1 MGFVGDIA
9 VEPSECNYNY
19 RNKIKLTYCNKELGY
34 ISSTS
39 HKFIKIENCLL
50 ADKEILKAVRVVE
63 DYLKKHSYSNL
74 KSVTFKSFDS
84 GVMVIFLFTKREKF
98 LYDKLLDRYP
108 IFIAVGD
115 ILESNKTK
123 IYKEYNKS
131 IAKYEILGEVFDVD
145 AKPFLQ
151 VNKCVTE
158 KLYKYVIENVD
169 GKVVINAYSGQGLLS
184 RLLAK
189 KAQKVIGIEM
199 QSSAHRI
206 AEMIK
211 TDNMQNFNAK
221 VEDIIYSISK
231 GVDSVVLDP
240 AREGCNAKV
249 LEEITKSNIKNIIYI
264 SCNFSTLTR
273 DLKLLTKFYKILK
286 IKCFDMFP
294 RTANIETCVVLEKF

>member
-1 MGFVGDIA
+1 MD
-9 VEPSECNYNY
+9 
-19 RNKIKLTYCNKELGY
+19 
-34 ISSTS
+34 
-39 HKFIKIENCLL
+39 
-50 ADKEILKAVRVVE
+50 
-63 DYLKKHSYSNL
+63 
-74 KSVTFKSFDS
+74 
-84 GVMVIFLFTKREKF
+84 REK
-98 LYDKLLDRYP
+98 
-108 IFIAVGD
+108 IIAAVGD

-123 IYKEYNKS
+123 IYKEYNKT

-145 AKPFLQ
+145 AKAFLQ

-189 KAQKVIGIEM
+189 KAQKVIGIEV
-199 QSSAHRI
+199 QSSAHRS

-231 GVDSVVLDP
+231 GVDGIVLDP

-286 IKCFDMFP
+286 IKCFDMFS